1 MGSCGANKNCIK
13 SVFEAEL
20 TATSDDIDTAM
31 YLSHLGKDLQHAV
44 QHSNSV
50 ATDCETAL
58 NWIEGCLPSK
68 SSRHGGVMRQNGL
81 SGTKQNLTSSTS
93 ITERFPKLS
102 TAQMK
107 IYNQVTTHH
116 LKIRFILELYRKI
129 SVISSVTIVAEM
141 ISNNSN
147 DSDNSIVL
155 EDVCCNL
162 RGVQ

>member
-1 MGSCGANKNCIK
+1 MGFQQSSFHADTFLLLEFQLRSNFGGA
-13 SVFEAEL
+13 
-20 TATSDDIDTAM
+20 
-31 YLSHLGKDLQHAV
+31 
-44 QHSNSV
+44 
-50 ATDCETAL
+50 
-58 NWIEGCLPSK
+58 
-68 SSRHGGVMRQNGL
+68 MRQNGL
-81 SGTKQNLTSSTS
+81 SGTKRNLTSTTS
-93 ITERFPKLS
+93 ITERFRKQS

-116 LKIRFILELYRKI
+116 LKIGFILELYRKI

-147 DSDNSIVL
+147 DSDNPIVL